1 MCVLSEPSLLRQGSS
16 SNEPVSCMSIE
27 YPVTQGQPEAVC
39 LRDSVWILQCKTLS
53 KTIFFGVAF
62 YGMLM

>member
-1 MCVLSEPSLLRQGSS
+1 MCSLSEPSLLRQGSS

-39 LRDSVWILQCKTLS
+39 WPDSERTEIILCSSVKH
-53 KTIFFGVAF
+53 F
-62 YGMLM
+62 